1 MDDYLSETE
10 QWERVKAWLRSYGGW
25 ILGGVVVALG
35 MISGWNWWQERQT
48 RLGLEASAKYEQLT
62 DALGK
67 NDLAKAKSVSAE
79 LERDYPKSPY
89 VDQAHLFDARIAVEA
104 NDLGKAETLLRG
116 VMDRTKDEQ
125 LALVARL
132 RLARVQLAQNK
143 PDDAL
148 ATLNGTP
155 AGAFEA
161 RFHEAR
167 GDVLFAKGDKAG
179 ALKEYLAAEAGGDT
193 RSVDVESLQL
203 KINDLK
209 PEAPAAAAA
218 QATTPANNQAGPE
231 ADTKASAP
239 ANSQPTT
246 QANGAQ

>member
-1 MDDYLSETE
+1 VDDYLSESE
-10 QWERVKAWLRSYGGW
+10 QWERAKAWVRSYGGW
-25 ILGGVVVALG
+25 ILGGVLVALG
-35 MISGWNWWQERQT
+35 GIAGWNWYQDRQT

-67 NDLAKAKSVSAE
+67 NDLTRAKSLSAE

-104 NDLGKAETLLRG
+104 GDLGKAETLLRG
-116 VMDRTKDEQ
+116 VMDRSKDDQ

-148 ATLNGTP
+148 ATLNGKP

-179 ALKEYLAAEAGGDT
+179 ALKEYLAAEAGADT
-193 RSVDVESLQL
+193 RSVDVQSLQL

-209 PEAPAAAAA
+209 PEAPAA
-218 QATTPANNQAGPE
+218 QAIPASPE
-231 ADTKASAP
+231 PDTKASAP
-239 ANSQPTT
+239 ANSPPTPT